1 MVNGKKL
8 IKILCFLIGI
18 TLYNSIVLAMEK
30 KPYHH
35 LPDGTFRNPE
45 GSPVRSDKVKFSYRQ
60 FSQEKKKID
69 MTVPKE
75 HVVNKDKVK
84 ADLEKFKNDDY
95 IAWVGH
101 ATFLIKL
108 GNTTIITDPV
118 FSKNAGPLI
127 FGPDR
132 FTEPALKL
140 NEIPKTDV
148 FLLTHNHYDHQDMST
163 IRKFPYKDAKV
174 LLPLKL
180 GKYFKRYK
188 DVNEMDWYDE
198 IKIKDDL
205 KITLLPAVHW
215 SKRSLTDTNKTLW
228 GNFLIEYKNKKILFA
243 CDTGYGNIY
252 KDLGDKY
259 GPIDLSMINIGAYD
273 FRPMFDKSIY
283 HTTPEEALQIAQDLK
298 SKKVLG
304 THWGTFV
311 LSLEPIMEPPVRFK
325 DSAEKY
331 GFKKEDAII
340 YKIGEFGS
348 LKKLLNYN

>member
-1 MVNGKKL
+1 MKKL
-8 IKILCFLIGI
+8 ISFLLIILFFNIELI
-18 TLYNSIVLAMEK
+18 AMEK
-30 KPYHH
+30 LPYHH
-35 LPDGTFRNPE
+35 LSDGTFRNPE
-45 GSPVRSDKVKFSYRQ
+45 GSPVRANDVKFSYRT
-60 FSQEKKKID
+60 FIKEKKKID
-69 MTVPKE
+69 ITVPKD
-75 HVVNKDKVK
+75 HVIDKKIVK
-84 ADLEKFKNDDY
+84 ENLEKFKDDDY
-95 IAWVGH
+95 IAWIGH

-108 GNTTIITDPV
+108 GGTTIITDPV
-118 FSKNAGPLI
+118 FSNNAGPLV
-127 FGPDR
+127 FGPKR
-132 FTEPALKL
+132 YVEPAIQLK
-140 NEIPKTDV
+140 EIPKTDI

-163 IRKFPYKDAKV
+163 IRGFPYKDAKV

-198 IKIKDDL
+198 IQINSDL

-228 GNFLIEYKNKKILFA
+228 GNFLIEYKNKKIFFA

-252 KDLGDKY
+252 KDLGEKY
-259 GPIDLSMINIGAYD
+259 GPIDLSMINIGAYN

-283 HTTPEEALQIAQDLK
+283 HTTPEEALNIAQDLK

-325 DSAEKY
+325 DNAEKF
-331 GFKKEDAII
+331 GFKKEDAITFN
-340 YKIGEFGS
+340 IGEIRP
-348 LKKLLNYN
+348 LKEVF